1 MAKKAYIGADN
12 FTRRE
17 LPSGYMQVEYI
28 ESRGTQYIDTGFNP
42 NQNTGVTMDFEVTD
56 TSVTSWLFCGR
67 TSASAGAYG
76 VYAYTG
82 GSSFYFVYGAGRT
95 DFSGTTAQRQICT
108 VDKNKCT
115 IQETTVTIDAQTF
128 TSSATLCLLVRNTN
142 GTLASFARAKI
153 YSCRIYDNG
162 TLIRDYVPCLNVS
175 GAAGLYDMVNGVFY
189 GNAGTGSFTVGAVY
203 ASGVAR
209 KIKRDY
215 IGIDDVAR
223 RVKKAYI
230 GIGGVARP
238 WQVSDE
244 VVYYGRITN
253 LSNKKTGLVGAMVGN
268 YALFGGG
275 RGYPDEDGNDVFF
288 YTVDAYDASLT
299 KRSPANLNDDG
310 VGMAATTLGDNA
322 LIGGGCYWYED
333 GTYVYHSTVNV
344 YNKSLTKSAN
354 KSLSTARTNLAA
366 TTAGNY
372 AFFAGGVTYVE
383 PEYAEYED
391 DTYYT
396 TVDAFNT
403 SLTRSNPTE
412 LNEGLNRLAGATAGN
427 YAIFGGGDKRY
438 GGKTYANAYDQS
450 LTRTIINSTEFG
462 SYAYIYNAASV
473 GDYAIFAGNQ
483 TVAFDKSLTAHP
495 IQRHE
500 NKHGTINTATTL
512 KNYALFITEKFWL
525 ISYDQSLTLSVAAHA
540 SGNERSGMAAATVGD
555 FALFAGGYKYDSS
568 YDRDEYYSYVEAFQ
582 YIKGD

>member
-1 MAKKAYIGADN
+1 MAKKALL
-12 FTRRE
+12 T
-17 LPSGYMQVEYI
+17 
-28 ESRGTQYIDTGFNP
+28 ID
-42 NQNTGVTMDFEVTD
+42 
-56 TSVTSWLFCGR
+56 
-67 TSASAGAYG
+67 GAYCKIKKGFLTADG
-76 VYAYTG
+76 VY
-82 GSSFYFVYGAGRT
+82 
-95 DFSGTTAQRQICT
+95 
-108 VDKNKCT
+108 NK
-115 IQETTVTIDAQTF
+115 
-128 TSSATLCLLVRNTN
+128 
-142 GTLASFARAKI
+142 
-153 YSCRIYDNG
+153 
-162 TLIRDYVPCLNVS
+162 
-175 GAAGLYDMVNGVFY
+175 
-189 GNAGTGSFTVGAVY
+189 
-203 ASGVAR
+203 
-209 KIKRDY
+209 
-215 IGIDDVAR
+215 
-223 RVKKAYI
+223 VKKAFI
-230 GIGGVARP
+230 TIGGVYRP
-238 WQVSDE
+238 CWSSDE

-288 YTVDAYDASLT
+288 YTVEAYDASLT
-299 KRSPANLNDDG
+299 KRSPPNLNEDG

-322 LIGGGCYWYED
+322 LIGGGCYWYDD
-333 GTYVYHSTVNV
+333 GTYVHHSTVNV

-354 KSLSTARTNLAA
+354 KSLYISRTSLGA

-372 AFFAGGVTYVE
+372 AFFAGGVTYVQ

-412 LNEGLNRLAGATAGN
+412 LDEGRNRLAGATAGN
-427 YAIFGGGDKRY
+427 YAIFGGGDKLY

-450 LTRTIINSTEFG
+450 LTRTIISSTEFG
-462 SYAYIYNAASV
+462 PYAYIYNAASV

-483 TVAFDKSLTAHP
+483 PVAFDKSLTAHP
-495 IQRHE
+495 IQKHE
-500 NKHGTINTATTL
+500 NKYGTIDTATML

-555 FALFAGGYKYDSS
+555 FALFAGGYKYDSY
-568 YDRDEYYSYVEAFQ
+568 YDWDEYYSYVEAFQ